1 MADNC
6 TNLITAGVPKDCPTI
21 NAVIGVDK
29 DLILVNYDDFDLAAT
44 NLVANREIDDTNS
57 NEGGLTNI
65 ELKTGAVQYVFEGT
79 DYSVIPTI
87 TSETRED
94 GDSWYMHSIAF
105 TSYSKKAADR
115 KVLED
120 LGKSRVVAIAVDR
133 SSGLYELFGMDQG
146 LKVSAIERTYTG
158 SQDSNFYKVT
168 IATPDVAVVR
178 ESTVGE
184 LAVSINTA
192 VA

>member
-6 TNLITAGVPKDCPTI
+6 TSVITAGITKDCPSI
-21 NAVIGVDK
+21 NAAIGVDK
-29 DLILVNYDDFDLAAT
+29 DLILVNYDDFDFAAT
-44 NLVANREIDDTNS
+44 DLIANREADDTND

-65 ELKTGAVQYVFEGT
+65 ELITAAVQYTFEGT

-87 TSETRED
+87 TAEVRED
-94 GDSWYMHSIAF
+94 GNTWFLHSLLF
-105 TSYSKKAADR
+105 TVYSKKALDR

-120 LGKSRVVAIAVDR
+120 LGKSKVIAIAVDR
-133 SSGLYELFGMDQG
+133 STGLYELFGMDQG

-168 IATPDVAVVR
+168 IATSDVAVMR
-178 ESTVGE
+178 ESNMGE
-184 LAVSINTA
+184 LAVNIN
-192 VA
+192 VAI